1 MIDLTKIFKDR
12 VRLHEGCVEIVYLDS
27 LGKAT
32 IGIGHLV
39 QAHEKERYKEGVTL
53 SQQEIEDLFDID
65 LNRAAAG
72 AEELIG
78 NLELPQNIQH
88 VIVEMVFQLGKT
100 GVSKFRNMWKAL
112 AENPPNYEEASIQM
126 LDSRW
131 AKQTPNR
138 AKEMASHMAECVV

>member
-1 MIDLTKIFKDR
+1 LIELTKIFKDR
-12 VRLHEGCVEIVYLDS
+12 VRAHEGCVETVYLDS

-39 QAHEKERYKEGVTL
+39 QPHEKERYKEGVTL

-78 NLELPQNIQH
+78 DIELPS
-88 VIVEMVFQLGKT
+88 VIELVLVEMVFQLGKK
-100 GVSKFRNMWKAL
+100 GVSKFKGMWKAL
-112 AENPPNYEEASIQM
+112 SEKDFVQAAIEM
-126 LDSRW
+126 RDSRW
-131 AKQTPNR
+131 KLQTPGR
-138 AKEMASHMAECVV
+138 CESLAKIVENA

>member
-1 MIDLTKIFKDR
+1 LIDLTKNFKDR

-39 QAHEKERYKEGVTL
+39 QPHEKERYKEGVTL
-53 SQQEIEDLFDID
+53 SQQEIDDLFDID

-78 NLELPQNIQH
+78 DIELPS
-88 VIVEMVFQLGKT
+88 VIELVLVEMVFQLGKK
-100 GVSKFRNMWKAL
+100 GVSKFKGMWKAL
-112 AENPPNYEEASIQM
+112 SEKDFVQAAIEM
-126 LDSRW
+126 RDSRW
-131 AKQTPNR
+131 KLQTPGR
-138 AKEMASHMAECVV
+138 CESLAKIVENA

>member
-1 MIDLTKIFKDR
+1 MIDLTKNFKDR

-39 QAHEKERYKEGVTL
+39 QPHEKERYKEGVTL

-100 GVSKFRNMWKAL
+100 GVSKFKNMWKAL
-112 AENPPNYEEASIQM
+112 SEKNFVQAAVEM
-126 LDSRW
+126 RDSQWRT
-131 AKQTPNR
+131 QTPGR
-138 AKEMASHMAECVV
+138 CESLAKIVENA